1 MRRCAAAGTWG
12 AAPLGPV
19 ADARRGRCGPV
30 VAARHMPTWAP
41 VRRCGL
47 EVATARWLRD
57 TCLVLRL
64 LLATV
69 RLSSCPVAT
78 IGWLAGAGCHK
89 GNYRPQPPLLA
100 VRPGFSF
107 LPPLFPHCFHLV
119 TGQLEFGGRHYDLLH
134 RLPMVG
140 RWICGAE
147 VDQRGG
153 AAATCFC
160 GLSACP
166 RPGGVT
172 RWRRPTSPSRTF
184 PASFRLLEE
193 DTALFVFSCLVY
205 SFWHIVARDV
215 YCGSLQDMF
224 KDYRHA

>member
-1 MRRCAAAGTWG
+1 M
-12 AAPLGPV
+12 
-19 ADARRGRCGPV
+19 
-30 VAARHMPTWAP
+30 
-41 VRRCGL
+41 
-47 EVATARWLRD
+47 
-57 TCLVLRL
+57 
-64 LLATV
+64 

-89 GNYRPQPPLLA
+89 GNYRPQPPLLV

-107 LPPLFPHCFHLV
+107 LPPLFPLCFHLV
-119 TGQLEFGGRHYDLLH
+119 TEQLEFGGRHYDLLRH
-134 RLPMVG
+134 LPMVG

-193 DTALFVFSCLVY
+193 DTAVRMSRGSEPSSCWTRRSLDPVPVDIEQ
-205 SFWHIVARDV
+205 SGSVDWVRANRRCGPAREANTRR
-215 YCGSLQDMF
+215 LH
-224 KDYRHA
+224 RLLHLLA